1 MFAEDSHST
10 QQEEPTMSAGTT
22 TQTQIGL
29 RELAYRAND
38 GIEVWLYW
46 EKVGDELTLELYD
59 AKGDEFFRVEVPKD
73 RAMDAFRH
81 PFVYLPA
88 VDTDEYA
95 GLIAA

>member
-1 MFAEDSHST
+1 MFAEDSNPTH
-10 QQEEPTMSAGTT
+10 EEATMAAVTT
-22 TQTQIGL
+22 SR
-29 RELAYRAND
+29 RELAHRAND

-46 EKVGDELTLELYD
+46 EKVGDSLTLEVYD
-59 AKGDEFFRVEVPKD
+59 AKGDEFFQVDVPKD

-88 VDTDEYA
+88 TDADELA